1 MKRCEC
7 HAPSVG
13 TPDDMAPGRRGAAC
27 GSSRGRG
34 ANCLC
39 RWSSASRDRSCMPP
53 RARSTHPTDRTRFGQ
68 GSACG
73 TLRVPIDPVVS
84 GGPTVTVMVLAYD
97 DVRNLPLP
105 DLSLR
110 LLQSLG
116 AEPNFNN
123 LIQGFRQ
130 REGYGTPQ
138 PSDMNVMLAR
148 LSDAWAWLESHA
160 LVGPS
165 AQNPPGGWQ
174 RVTSAGAEV
183 ASDPNAVAKVWAADR
198 LAGDLH
204 PALSSARSNFA
215 LGDYETASFAAM
227 KAVEVEVRRVA
238 GLPNELLGVNLMR
251 KAFSSKDGVLRDPGA
266 EGGEQQATADLFA
279 GAIGAYKNPASHR
292 AVKFDDPVEAA
303 EVLQLADL
311 LLRIVQRAEAR
322 LQM

>member
-1 MKRCEC
+1 
-7 HAPSVG
+7 
-13 TPDDMAPGRRGAAC
+13 MA
-27 GSSRGRG
+27 
-34 ANCLC
+34 
-39 RWSSASRDRSCMPP
+39 
-53 RARSTHPTDRTRFGQ
+53 
-68 GSACG
+68 
-73 TLRVPIDPVVS
+73 
-84 GGPTVTVMVLAYD
+84 VMVLAYD

-105 DLSLR
+105 DLGLR

-123 LIQGFRQ
+123 IIQGFRQ

-138 PSDMNVMLAR
+138 PPDMDVMLAR

-165 AQNPPGGWQ
+165 AQNPPGGWH
-174 RVTSAGAEV
+174 RVTAAGAEV
-183 ASDPNAVAKVWAADR
+183 ANDPNAARKVWAANR

-204 PALSSARSNFA
+204 PTLSSARSNFA

-238 GLPNELLGVNLMR
+238 GLPNELLGVSLMR
-251 KAFSSKDGVLRDPGA
+251 KAFSPKDGALRDPVA

-292 AVKFDDPVEAA
+292 AVQFDDPVEAA
-303 EVLQLADL
+303 EVIQLADL
-311 LLRIVQRAEAR
+311 LLRIVQRAESR
-322 LQM
+322 LRL